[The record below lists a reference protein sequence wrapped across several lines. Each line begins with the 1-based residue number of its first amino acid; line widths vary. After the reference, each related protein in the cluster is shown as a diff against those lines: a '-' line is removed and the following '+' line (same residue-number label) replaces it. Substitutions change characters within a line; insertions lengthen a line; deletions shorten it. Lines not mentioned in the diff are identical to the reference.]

1 MNKHG
6 LLSWKWIHLWVV
18 RIRVVY
24 ESELDNFRN
33 ILSPC
38 QMTFNWIKMFNNRIK
53 AKAKLYF
60 DVDGESVTASEES
73 LSDAM
78 AKVKCIFPKQLFDP
92 YWLLIL
98 LTGDPPARNWNLKRG
113 TCKKGKLGDV
123 WDQTYCNT
131 ACVGISSWFRYLI
144 FILSVL
150 NFLNDAIKS
159 LDLFM

>member
-1 MNKHG
+1 
-6 LLSWKWIHLWVV
+6 
-18 RIRVVY
+18 
-24 ESELDNFRN
+24 
-33 ILSPC
+33 
-38 QMTFNWIKMFNNRIK
+38 MFNNRIK

-123 WDQTYCNT
+123 WDQTYCNA
-131 ACVGISSWFRYLI
+131 ACVGI
-144 FILSVL
+144 VG
-150 NFLNDAIKS
+150 
-159 LDLFM
+159 LDT